1 MTTEELETLIFQID
15 LMLTDDVSQL
25 FTTPEEN

>member
-1 MTTEELETLIFQID
+1 MSREELETLIFQID